1 MTLREKFQTDTAKT
15 ANGVWF
21 DYNDA
26 PNADGSVPGFR
37 LARLSVSNPR
47 YAKLLQDIALKNE
60 ARTPSQIEDE
70 REGLELFVD
79 SVLLEW
85 RNFEPTDGGIEPLT
99 YTRENALEIFGNP
112 EWRDLY
118 IDLRVKAMKQANYAK
133 ARLDATVKN

>member
-1 MTLREKFQTDTAKT
+1 MTLREKFQTDADKT

-26 PNADGSVPGFR
+26 PNGDGSIPGFR
-37 LARLSVSNPR
+37 LARLSVSNPH

-60 ARTPSQIEDE
+60 ARAPSQIEDE
-70 REGLELFVD
+70 RQGLELFVD

-85 RNFEPTDGGIEPLT
+85 RNFEPVAGASAWVFN
-99 YTRENALEIFGNP
+99 RENALEIFGNP